1 MAASLAEENL
11 LLTDDFNRQVSTCFW
26 AADASLM
33 IWFCLVCES
42 GFAPAYVH
50 SSAKAGL
57 QCVPQVTHELTDG
70 WGMMGAP
77 RVWHLVYGNVLLYR
91 QRLQGDTAFLPKS
104 CPAHNEFSIGMPS
117 GRMFCSLL
125 PLLGNQ
131 SQCTLSGAASHIDVG
146 QCCAMLCYAMLCY
159 AMLCY
164 AMLCY
169 AMPCHA
175 MLCHAML
182 CHAMLCHAM
191 LCHATLCHA
200 TLCYAM
206 LCYALLC
213 YAVLC
218 YAVLCRAMPRY
229 AMLRHVICCAV
240 PCRAVLRCA
249 SLCPPASVLP
259 SECRQ
264 RHYSKQGG
272 S

>member
-77 RVWHLVYGNVLLYR
+77 RVWHLVYGNVLLYK
-91 QRLQGDTAFLPKS
+91 LQGDTAFLPKS

-169 AMPCHA
+169 AMPC
-175 MLCHAML
+175 
-182 CHAMLCHAM
+182 
-191 LCHATLCHA
+191 
-200 TLCYAM
+200 
-206 LCYALLC
+206 
-213 YAVLC
+213 YAVLYSARSKMEKSPYLPIHEHQ
-218 YAVLCRAMPRY
+218 YA
-229 AMLRHVICCAV
+229 
-240 PCRAVLRCA
+240 
-249 SLCPPASVLP
+249 SPPEP
-259 SECRQ
+259 
-264 RHYSKQGG
+264 G
-272 S
+272 